1 MVALGLKLVAL
12 SSADLVR
19 IEKWLWPSRQHPKV
33 IFTLTWTQKV
43 RTPKQASNGSGLRRC
58 RLRGSD
64 QVRRGFDEVW
74 TLEVHLTCIL
84 ADCQVPLVFVRSSFF
99 FIPIFPSLSLS
110 FSSCNT
116 LSLLSCLFFCISKAS
131 FLVFFAYLTSNPSH
145 VKYSGYTEMYLSVS
159 LLVMNPF
166 LDLPV
171 AYLFP
176 EWTVS
181 IAFLLCISVWSN
193 LKYVLSA
200 FTPEFYM

>member
-1 MVALGLKLVAL
+1 M
-12 SSADLVR
+12 
-19 IEKWLWPSRQHPKV
+19 
-33 IFTLTWTQKV
+33 
-43 RTPKQASNGSGLRRC
+43 
-58 RLRGSD
+58 
-64 QVRRGFDEVW
+64 
-74 TLEVHLTCIL
+74 
-84 ADCQVPLVFVRSSFF
+84 
-99 FIPIFPSLSLS
+99 
-110 FSSCNT
+110 
-116 LSLLSCLFFCISKAS
+116 
-131 FLVFFAYLTSNPSH
+131 FFAYLTSNPSH